1 MSSKFQK
8 GISFKSIQ
16 DFLDYLPE
24 GELKIVEKLRK
35 IILGCIPNGKE
46 KLSYNVPFYYQHKRV
61 LYIWPSSI
69 PWGGIK
75 KTGTVSLGFCK
86 GQQLTDELGILNKA
100 DRKEIASINFK
111 STKEID
117 ADVLRSYIF
126 EALFIDEQNALTKI

>member
-16 DFLDYLPE
+16 DFLEYLPKS
-24 GELKIVEKLRK
+24 ELKIVDKLRK
-35 IILGCIPNGKE
+35 IILGCMPNGKE

-69 PWGGIK
+69 PWGGTK
-75 KTGTVSLGFCK
+75 EAGTVSLGFCK
-86 GQQLTDELGILNKA
+86 GQQLTDEHGILNKA

-126 EALFIDEQNALTKI
+126 EALFIDEQYALNKH